1 VIGLTKTLSR
11 EWARYNVNVNCVAF
25 GLIHTRLTQPV
36 GEGAMTIEIKG
47 RQLPVGV
54 SNEMMQNL
62 GLWIPMGRGGT
73 PEEAAG
79 AVFLMC
85 LPEANYI
92 TGHVLAASGGY

>member
-1 VIGLTKTLSR
+1 
-11 EWARYNVNVNCVAF
+11 
-25 GLIHTRLTQPV
+25 
-36 GEGAMTIEIKG
+36 MTIEIKG